1 MLDPYSV
8 LGLSRSAS
16 DDEVKKAYRALSRKY
31 HPDANVNNPNRDK
44 AEEKF
49 KEIQQAYQQIM
60 QEKEMGN
67 GYDGN
72 AYSRNY
78 GNGFTGGFGQG
89 GFGGFSG
96 FGQGGFGGSQGAS
109 EDEYTIHMRAV
120 ANYIRSGHYNEALNV
135 LNGIKN
141 KTAMWYYMSAIANAG
156 IGNNVTALQHAKQA
170 AAMEPN
176 NRDYQN
182 LVYQM
187 ESGGNWYQG
196 MQNPYGSAIYMGN
209 DCCMKLCL
217 ANLICNLCC
226 CGGGRL

>member
-8 LGLSRSAS
+8 LGLSRTAS
-16 DDEVKKAYRALSRKY
+16 EDEVKKAYRALSRKY

-60 QEKEMGN
+60 REREMGS
-67 GYDGN
+67 GYDGRG
-72 AYSRNY
+72 YSGNY
-78 GNGFTGGFGQG
+78 GNGFAGGFGQG
-89 GFGGFSG
+89 GFGGFSN
-96 FGQGGFGGSQGAS
+96 SQGAS
-109 EDEYTIHMRAV
+109 EDEYTIHMRAA
-120 ANYIRSGHYNEALNV
+120 ANFIRSGHYKEAMNV
-135 LNGIKN
+135 LNGIVN
-141 KTAMWYYMSAIANAG
+141 KTAGWYYLSAIANAG
-156 IGNNVTALQHAKQA
+156 IGNNVLALQYAKQA
-170 AAMEPN
+170 ATMEPN

-187 ESGGNWYQG
+187 ESGGTWYQG
-196 MQNPYGSAIYMGN
+196 MQNPYGSTIYMGN

-217 ANLICNLCC
+217 ANLLCNLCC

>member
-8 LGLSRSAS
+8 LGLSRTAS
-16 DDEVKKAYRALSRKY
+16 EDEVKKAYRALSRKY

-60 QEKEMGN
+60 REREMGSGYN
-67 GYDGN
+67 GGG
-72 AYSRNY
+72 YSGNY
-78 GNGFTGGFGQG
+78 GNGFAGGFGGFGQG
-89 GFGGFSG
+89 GFGGFSN
-96 FGQGGFGGSQGAS
+96 SQGAS
-109 EDEYTIHMRAV
+109 EDEYTIHMRAA
-120 ANYIRSGHYNEALNV
+120 ANFIRSGHYNEAMNV
-135 LNGIKN
+135 LNGIGN
-141 KTAMWYYMSAIANAG
+141 KTAGWYYLSAIANAG
-156 IGNNVTALQHAKQA
+156 IGNNVLALQHAKQA

-187 ESGGNWYQG
+187 ESGGTWYQG
-196 MQNPYGSAIYMGN
+196 MQNPYGSTIYMGN

-217 ANLICNLCC
+217 ANLLCNLCC

>member
-8 LGLSRSAS
+8 LGLSRTAPE
-16 DDEVKKAYRALSRKY
+16 DEVKKAYRALSRKY

-60 QEKEMGN
+60 REREMGS
-67 GYDGN
+67 GYDGGG
-72 AYSRNY
+72 YSGNY
-78 GNGFTGGFGQG
+78 GNGFAGGFGGFGQG
-89 GFGGFSG
+89 GFGGFGS
-96 FGQGGFGGSQGAS
+96 SQGAS
-109 EDEYTIHMRAV
+109 EDEYTIHMRAA
-120 ANYIRSGHYNEALNV
+120 ANFIRSGHYNEAMNV
-135 LNGIKN
+135 LNGISN
-141 KTAMWYYMSAIANAG
+141 KTAGWYYLSAIANAG
-156 IGNNVTALQHAKQA
+156 IGNNVLALQYAKQA

-176 NRDYQN
+176 NRDYRN

-187 ESGGNWYQG
+187 ESGGTWYQG
-196 MQNPYGSAIYMGN
+196 RQNPYGSAVYMGN

-217 ANLICNLCC
+217 ANLLCNLCC

>member
-8 LGLSRSAS
+8 LGVSRNAPE
-16 DDEVKKAYRALSRKY
+16 DEVKKAYRTLSRKY

-60 QEKEMGN
+60 REREMGSGYN
-67 GYDGN
+67 GGG
-72 AYSRNY
+72 YSGNY
-78 GNGFTGGFGQG
+78 GNGFAG
-89 GFGGFSG
+89 GFGGF
-96 FGQGGFGGSQGAS
+96 GQDSFGGFGGAQEAS
-109 EDEYTIHMRAV
+109 EDEDTIHMRAA
-120 ANYIRSGHYNEALNV
+120 ANFIRSGHYREALNV
-135 LNGIKN
+135 LNGISN
-141 KTAMWYYMSAIANAG
+141 KTAGWYYLSAIANAG
-156 IGNNVTALQHAKQA
+156 IGNNVLALQYAKQA
-170 AAMEPN
+170 ASMEPN

-217 ANLICNLCC
+217 ANLLCNLCC

>member
-8 LGLSRSAS
+8 LGVSRNAPEY
-16 DDEVKKAYRALSRKY
+16 EVKKAYRTLSRKY

-60 QEKEMGN
+60 REREMGSGYN
-67 GYDGN
+67 GGG
-72 AYSRNY
+72 YSGNY
-78 GNGFTGGFGQG
+78 GNGFAG
-89 GFGGFSG
+89 GFGGF
-96 FGQGGFGGSQGAS
+96 GQDSFGGFGGAQGAS
-109 EDEYTIHMRAV
+109 EDEDTIHMRAA
-120 ANYIRSGHYNEALNV
+120 ANFIRSGHYREALNV
-135 LNGIKN
+135 LNGISN
-141 KTAMWYYMSAIANAG
+141 KTAGWYYLSAIANAG
-156 IGNNVTALQHAKQA
+156 IGNNVLALQYAKQA
-170 AAMEPN
+170 ASMEPN

-217 ANLICNLCC
+217 ANLLCNLCC

>member
-8 LGLSRSAS
+8 LGVSRNAPE
-16 DDEVKKAYRALSRKY
+16 DEVKKAYRTLSRKY

-60 QEKEMGN
+60 REREMGSGYN
-67 GYDGN
+67 GGG
-72 AYSRNY
+72 YSGNY
-78 GNGFTGGFGQG
+78 GNGFAG
-89 GFGGFSG
+89 GFGGF
-96 FGQGGFGGSQGAS
+96 GQDSFGGFGGAQGAS
-109 EDEYTIHMRAV
+109 EDEDTIHMRAA
-120 ANYIRSGHYNEALNV
+120 ANFIRSGHYREALNV
-135 LNGIKN
+135 LNGISN
-141 KTAMWYYMSAIANAG
+141 KTAGWDYLSAIANAG
-156 IGNNVTALQHAKQA
+156 IGNNVLALQYAKQA
-170 AAMEPN
+170 ASMEPN

-217 ANLICNLCC
+217 ANLLCNLCC

>member
-8 LGLSRSAS
+8 LGLSRTAPE
-16 DDEVKKAYRALSRKY
+16 DEVKKAYRALSRKY

-60 QEKEMGN
+60 REREMGS
-67 GYDGN
+67 GYDGGG
-72 AYSRNY
+72 YSGNY
-78 GNGFTGGFGQG
+78 GNGFAGSFGGFGQG
-89 GFGGFSG
+89 GFGGFGS
-96 FGQGGFGGSQGAS
+96 SQGAS
-109 EDEYTIHMRAV
+109 EDEYTIHMRAA
-120 ANYIRSGHYNEALNV
+120 ANFIRSGHYNEAMNV
-135 LNGIKN
+135 LNGISN
-141 KTAMWYYMSAIANAG
+141 KTAGWYYLSAIANAG
-156 IGNNVTALQHAKQA
+156 IGNNVLALQYAKQA

-176 NRDYQN
+176 NRDYRN

-187 ESGGNWYQG
+187 ESGGTWYQG
-196 MQNPYGSAIYMGN
+196 MQNPYGSAVYMGN

-217 ANLICNLCC
+217 ANLLCNLCC

>member
-8 LGLSRSAS
+8 LGVSRNAPE
-16 DDEVKKAYRALSRKY
+16 DEVKKAYRTLSRKY

-60 QEKEMGN
+60 REREMGSGYN
-67 GYDGN
+67 GGG
-72 AYSRNY
+72 YSGNY
-78 GNGFTGGFGQG
+78 GNGFAG
-89 GFGGFSG
+89 GFGGF
-96 FGQGGFGGSQGAS
+96 GQDSFGGFGGAQGAS
-109 EDEYTIHMRAV
+109 EDEDTIHMRAA
-120 ANYIRSGHYNEALNV
+120 ANFIRSGHYREALNV
-135 LNGIKN
+135 LNGISN
-141 KTAMWYYMSAIANAG
+141 KTAGWYYLSAIANAG
-156 IGNNVTALQHAKQA
+156 IGNNVLALQYAKQA
-170 AAMEPN
+170 ASMEPN

-217 ANLICNLCC
+217 ANLLCNLCC